1 MERGLGFSLPKIWC
15 FYCED
20 SINMAKNSTKK
31 AKKKFNTW
39 FECMQVQSQLKK
51 IILKR
56 IKNLLLVQYSRF
68 GPALDATN
76 TARILSTCFENS
88 RLIQ

>member
-1 MERGLGFSLPKIWC
+1 MKIALIWLKT
-15 FYCED
+15 
-20 SINMAKNSTKK
+20 AQKK

-51 IILKR
+51 IIVKR
-56 IKNLLLVQYSRF
+56 IKEENLVLGQYSRF
-68 GPALDATN
+68 VPALDATN

-88 RLIQ
+88 RLIHET